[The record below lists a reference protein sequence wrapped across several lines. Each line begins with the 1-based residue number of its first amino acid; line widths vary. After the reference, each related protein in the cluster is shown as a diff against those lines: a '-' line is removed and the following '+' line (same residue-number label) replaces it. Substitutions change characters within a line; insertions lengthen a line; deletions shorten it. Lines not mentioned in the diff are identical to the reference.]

1 MMKKLGI
8 GLMALIFLSVSCSSD
23 DDGYRDLPQE
33 DQNSLDDQAIV
44 QYLED
49 HYFNPERGTIKR
61 FDDETDEDDDFP
73 SLKSLGVKLPSG
85 VWVVKNPNVTAE
97 GPSITDN
104 INDSILISYN
114 SMRFKASD
122 EFTSD
127 GGRLYETYLNPF
139 YNTIYSTGT
148 PAWDPIFYYRHITEE
163 MTDMNIDLESFVIE
177 GFVEG
182 LKEFSATETSGV
194 DLYNFQ
200 GVILVPSR
208 LAYGRDF
215 VYLGGNLDA
224 NTYRD
229 NSFVFNFELHKVV
242 PRNND

>member
-8 GLMALIFLSVSCSSD
+8 SLLTLFFLSVSCSSD

-33 DQNSLDDQAIV
+33 DQDSIDDQALV

-49 HYFNPERGTIKR
+49 HYFNPERGTIKK
-61 FDDETDEDDDFP
+61 FDDDTDEDDDYP
-73 SLKSLGVKLPSG
+73 SLKSLAFKLESG
-85 VWVVKNPNVTAE
+85 VWIVKNPNVSAQ

-104 INDSILISYN
+104 INDSVLISYN

-122 EFTSD
+122 EFASD
-127 GGRLYETYLNPF
+127 GGRLYESFFSPF
-139 YNTIYSTGT
+139 QNTIYSTGT
-148 PAWDPIFYYRHITEE
+148 PQWDPVFYYRDITEE
-163 MTDMNIDLESFVIE
+163 MSGGNINLSSYVIE

-200 GVILVPSR
+200 GAILVPSR

-215 VYLGGNLDA
+215 VFLSGYLDA

-229 NSFVFNFELHKVV
+229 NSFIFNFELHKVV

>member
-1 MMKKLGI
+1 
-8 GLMALIFLSVSCSSD
+8 
-23 DDGYRDLPQE
+23 
-33 DQNSLDDQAIV
+33 
-44 QYLED
+44 
-49 HYFNPERGTIKR
+49 
-61 FDDETDEDDDFP
+61 
-73 SLKSLGVKLPSG
+73 
-85 VWVVKNPNVTAE
+85 
-97 GPSITDN
+97 
-104 INDSILISYN
+104 
-114 SMRFKASD
+114 
-122 EFTSD
+122 
-127 GGRLYETYLNPF
+127 
-139 YNTIYSTGT
+139 
-148 PAWDPIFYYRHITEE
+148 

-215 VYLGGNLDA
+215 VYLGGNLDV